1 MNKKEKTC
9 IDKRLE
15 EEVTK
20 ICNDYKQNRDSLISI
35 LEEIQTK
42 YGYIPKEAQL
52 IVSEYLG
59 IAFAEVYGVV
69 TFYSRFTLIP
79 KGKYDVSICMG
90 TACFVKGANE
100 LLKAAKTKLKISE
113 GQTSEDQKFSLESMR
128 CVGACGLAP
137 VFTING
143 KVYGNAT
150 VKKLNEVLDDLI
162 KNG

>member
-1 MNKKEKTC
+1 MEEKKKTC
-9 IDKRLE
+9 CEKKLE
-15 EEVTK
+15 EVLE
-20 ICNDYKQNRDSLISI
+20 ICNEYKQNRDSLISI

-42 YGYIPKEAQL
+42 YGYIPKEAQ
-52 IVSEYLG
+52 IVVADYLN

-90 TACFVKGANE
+90 TACFVKGSKE
-100 LLKAAKTKLKISE
+100 LLEAAKKKLGISE
-113 GQTSEDQKFSLESMR
+113 GETSKDQKFSLESMR

-143 KVYGNAT
+143 KVYGNAS
-150 VKKLNEVLDDLI
+150 VKQLNEVLDDLI